1 MTLGACPCM
10 KELQSED
17 LMKRFLF
24 FMGVKKT
31 YFAESVVK
39 TSHVFWKLFQ
49 QPILKTY
56 QTINVL
62 NVLKQIF
69 TMFLYV
75 LRHLLN

>member
-1 MTLGACPCM
+1 
-10 KELQSED
+10 
-17 LMKRFLF
+17 
-24 FMGVKKT
+24 MGVKKT